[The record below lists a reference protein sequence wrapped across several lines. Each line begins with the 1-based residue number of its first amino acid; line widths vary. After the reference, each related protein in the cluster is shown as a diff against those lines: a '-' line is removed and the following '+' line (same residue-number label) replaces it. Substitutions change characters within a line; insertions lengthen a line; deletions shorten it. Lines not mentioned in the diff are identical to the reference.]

1 MPRVRTRPPIGARTS
16 ACPATRDL
24 NALVAPG
31 LTQDATIL
39 EFDVTPVGNTIAVRF
54 VFASEEYNEF
64 VGSEFND
71 VIAVYVNGVN
81 CANYNGLPVSINTI
95 NKQISPSLFID
106 NEAGT
111 RNTELDGLT
120 VPLDCVA
127 PVNPGVPNH
136 VKIAI
141 ADNADGIY
149 DAAVFLAAGGV
160 RSPGS
165 GPVTGSVIMKA
176 FEFYH
181 AAFNH
186 YFITAI
192 ADEIT
197 KLDNGTFVGW
207 TRTGKAFNV
216 LCQRRA
222 GHRAGVPLLQHRI
235 RVAEL
240 ALLHAV
246 RVGVRDGQA
255 EPELAVRGRGIR
267 RDPSRRDAE
276 TVRSARR
283 RYTACTTT
291 GWAARR
297 ITATR
302 RTPTMFNMMQALG
315 WVPEGSG
322 VGVIACVPL

>member
-16 ACPATRDL
+16 ACPATPTSTRWL
-24 NALVAPG
+24 RRA

-39 EFDVTPVGNTIAVRF
+39 EFDVIPVGNTMAVRF

-95 NKQISPSLFID
+95 NQQISASLFVD

-127 PVNPGVPNH
+127 AVNPGVPNH

-160 RSPGS
+160 RSPGG
-165 GPVTGSVIMKA
+165 GPVTGSVLMKA

-186 YFITAI
+186 YFVTAI

-216 LCQRRA
+216 FVKGAPGTVLVCRFFSTA
-222 GHRAGVPLLQHRI
+222 FGLLSSHFYTPFASECATVKQNPNWLFEDE
-235 RVAEL
+235 VF
-240 ALLHAV
+240 AV
-246 RVGVRDGQA
+246 ILPTPTG
-255 EPELAVRGRGIR
+255 
-267 RDPSRRDAE
+267 
-276 TVRSARR
+276 TVRSAPRR
-283 RYTACTTT
+283 STACTTT

-302 RTPTMFNMMQALG
+302 PSPTYSTRCERSAG
-315 WVPEGSG
+315 CPKARVWE
-322 VGVIACVPL
+322 